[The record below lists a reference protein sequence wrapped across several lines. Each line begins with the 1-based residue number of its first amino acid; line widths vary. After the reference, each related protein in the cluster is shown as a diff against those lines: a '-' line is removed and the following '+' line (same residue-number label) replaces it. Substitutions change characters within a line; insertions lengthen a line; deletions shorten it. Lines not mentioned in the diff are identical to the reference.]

1 MVDGILSTSW
11 MLFGMPAWPL
21 ATALGA
27 WLAGFAAA
35 CGGLWRL
42 QRRGV
47 EVSYGDV
54 LWAGGVAGLGAA
66 AWVASS
72 GLCGIAEG
80 AAWPLAG
87 GSVAM
92 GLCVT
97 AAVTDLRARIIP
109 NEVVALGALASVAAL
124 PWSGAAVVHV
134 ATAAGVAAGLAAL
147 RAVGR
152 RAYGADVLGGGDVKL
167 AAVLALALGPLSLSV
182 LYAGVVL
189 AAGVGVAGL
198 ATGRHGRRTRLPLA
212 PFIGLGLA
220 AVAFGYGPVALS
232 ADVLY

>member
-1 MVDGILSTSW
+1 
-11 MLFGMPAWPL
+11 
-21 ATALGA
+21 
-27 WLAGFAAA
+27 
-35 CGGLWRL
+35 
-42 QRRGV
+42 
-47 EVSYGDV
+47 
-54 LWAGGVAGLGAA
+54 
-66 AWVASS
+66 
-72 GLCGIAEG
+72 
-80 AAWPLAG
+80 
-87 GSVAM
+87 M

-124 PWSGAAVVHV
+124 PWSGAAMLHV
-134 ATAAGVAAGLAAL
+134 ATAVGVAAGLAAL

-167 AAVLALALGPLSLSV
+167 AAVLALALGPLSLSA

-198 ATGRHGRRTRLPLA
+198 ATGSLGRRTRLPLA